1 MQKRCFFCAVLF
13 CALAAA
19 GAQVSVDP
27 GDPFYLTAQ
36 AWEIQGLVSPLPQL
50 RPYPANAIRRIID
63 EVIAA
68 GTDEDGAVIPQYARE
83 VACAKDEYE
92 RIFSRPYHVSVAVG
106 GTLRAESDVTND
118 DTALRKQFEGE
129 VAAEGDVVLPFTRIV
144 TAGYHFG
151 IWGTTTEYANVAQR
165 YVNQG
170 QDSVYDAATVGPVD
184 GYLNVNCNIALG
196 TDRYYAT
203 GGIHRV
209 GYGPFLGDG
218 LALND
223 TAYHAANVTLN
234 VSRPRW
240 DFTTL
245 YEIIGASNNL
255 GEELSDSKYLAFHA
269 LRLNI
274 TPKFLLS
281 YYESLVMGPQST
293 LLYALP
299 APYMAIQNLGG
310 AGANLQMGLL
320 FEYKPVRT
328 LKLAADIFV
337 DDIDIQEV
345 AKLNFDSRIRLA
357 GQVGATYTPLNS
369 PLTLMSFSYQI
380 VLPYVYA
387 HWEYDSESS
396 GYVSGMSWN
405 YQNYTNNG
413 ICMGASIPP
422 DSDKVSFFAR
432 FNPISRLQLDVNANF
447 IRHQNVAESFS
458 DNDKVHYMLAEA
470 EQYRTD
476 GSVFT
481 HQQFAQGE
489 DVDAA
494 WYHLSFMSGAH
505 SMLVCQFAVAGQ
517 YTFPRVLKGRLSV
530 KLGYALE
537 YIHNDGVQNDIYPG
551 KKADYADYFDGDGK
565 LRDDFD
571 RDKVLQDANVAYEK
585 WVKQLTDKVNHFVTL
600 SVKYTY

>member
-1 MQKRCFFCAVLF
+1 
-13 CALAAA
+13 
-19 GAQVSVDP
+19 
-27 GDPFYLTAQ
+27 
-36 AWEIQGLVSPLPQL
+36 
-50 RPYPANAIRRIID
+50 
-63 EVIAA
+63 
-68 GTDEDGAVIPQYARE
+68 
-83 VACAKDEYE
+83 
-92 RIFSRPYHVSVAVG
+92 
-106 GTLRAESDVTND
+106 
-118 DTALRKQFEGE
+118 
-129 VAAEGDVVLPFTRIV
+129 
-144 TAGYHFG
+144 
-151 IWGTTTEYANVAQR
+151 
-165 YVNQG
+165 
-170 QDSVYDAATVGPVD
+170 
-184 GYLNVNCNIALG
+184 
-196 TDRYYAT
+196 
-203 GGIHRV
+203 
-209 GYGPFLGDG
+209 
-218 LALND
+218 
-223 TAYHAANVTLN
+223 
-234 VSRPRW
+234 
-240 DFTTL
+240 
-245 YEIIGASNNL
+245 
-255 GEELSDSKYLAFHA
+255 
-269 LRLNI
+269 
-274 TPKFLLS
+274 
-281 YYESLVMGPQST
+281 
-293 LLYALP
+293 
-299 APYMAIQNLGG
+299 MAIQNLGG